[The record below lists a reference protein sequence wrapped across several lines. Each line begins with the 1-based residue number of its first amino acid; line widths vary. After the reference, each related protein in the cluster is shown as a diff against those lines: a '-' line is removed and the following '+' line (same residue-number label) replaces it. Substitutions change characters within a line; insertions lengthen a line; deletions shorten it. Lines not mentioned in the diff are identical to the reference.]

1 MPKVK
6 TVAPGRLT
14 GISGLTRTAAESVGR
29 QKDMEFA
36 FEMSEWQ
43 KQRARLEKLQQ
54 QETDLIT
61 ERMKTITSAEGVG
74 DSGFNI
80 GLKDSLMAQA
90 RDYARINSR
99 MQLGD
104 IDVAEGAKDLAL
116 IDKQLDTF
124 ISAAPN
130 IQALNDKIVEANGKN
145 PGEVGSVLMP
155 GNVDVAKEQNGVI
168 GLMKDLYSSN
178 SGKIKTEF
186 KDGQTFL
193 IGQDGTRISLD
204 GLNDIMTG
212 ENPEYPLQ
220 FVQSPDA
227 AIDPLYQAF
236 NKRTKNLSPYLV
248 DKQITERKNGKD
260 ITRTT
265 RVYQIGE
272 DSEYKKDLLE
282 VVQPILDDKKAMETY
297 WPNLKGG
304 QNAGPW
310 VNDDNQRKE
319 AQKLLAER
327 AHNLYGPKVDVDETK
342 VIEKPSL
349 TRGQE
354 ISLARQR
361 KQQKIQEEKLKL
373 QQQKLNK
380 VDQKNLKQWKANSQA
395 AQQIVKNATG
405 TSEDTPDNLTF
416 LAKVLNNRAVKKG
429 GKKDV
434 TFRVGLYEDGNFI
447 DDPKGQLYVEDPS
460 KETIEPIT
468 IDLTNEDQVLNL
480 INDVDFPKEED
491 LSKFDKFRTDI
502 DFELDKSTGKW
513 KAVRSG
519 SKKQVKTEE
528 KDNPYKFV
536 KKGNDWYLNGEKVNE
551 QFAGGFPFTKR
562 GDSWY
567 YTGEGENSK
576 IVPGEGEYDLDI
588 NLVLDAK
595 SAAIAKYENK
605 SGGNAR

>member
-14 GISGLTRTAAESVGR
+14 GISGLTQTAAESVGR
-29 QKDMEFA
+29 QKDMEYA

-43 KQRARLEKLQQ
+43 KQNARLERLQ
-54 QETDLIT
+54 EEEINTTLEMMKKVTD
-61 ERMKTITSAEGVG
+61 AEAVG
-74 DSGFNI
+74 RGDFSV
-80 GLKDSLMAQA
+80 GLRDGLMAQA
-90 RDYARINSR
+90 GKVARINSR
-99 MQLGD
+99 MKLGD
-104 IDVAEGAKDLAL
+104 YDIVKGSQELAS
-116 IDKQLDTF
+116 IDKQLETF
-124 ISAAPN
+124 VNAAAPEASVFN
-130 IQALNDKIVEANGKN
+130 LVKESRNLNA
-145 PGEVGSVLMP
+145 GEVGKLMLP
-155 GNVDVAKEQNGVI
+155 TDPKAAEMQNDFLKVI
-168 GLMKDLYSSN
+168 NTMNSPE
-178 SGKIKTEF
+178 SGKVKPIF
-186 KDGQTFL
+186 GDDGSVILQHE
-193 IGQDGTRISLD
+193 DGERISLNAF
-204 GLNDIMTG
+204 NDIMTG

-220 FVQSPDA
+220 FVKSPDA
-227 AIDPLYQAF
+227 AIDPLYKAF
-236 NKRTKNLSPYLV
+236 TKQTKNWSPYLV

-272 DSEYKKDLLE
+272 DSEYRKDLLE

-342 VIEKPSL
+342 VIIKPSL

-354 ISLARQR
+354 ISLARQK

-491 LSKFDKFRTDI
+491 LSKFDEFRIDI
-502 DFELDKSTGKW
+502 DFEFDKNSGKW

-519 SKKQVKTEE
+519 SKKEVK
-528 KDNPYKFV
+528 N
-536 KKGNDWYLNGEKVNE
+536 
-551 QFAGGFPFTKR
+551 
-562 GDSWY
+562 
-567 YTGEGENSK
+567 
-576 IVPGEGEYDLDI
+576 
-588 NLVLDAK
+588 
-595 SAAIAKYENK
+595 ENK
-605 SGGNAR
+605 SPVKSR

>member
-14 GISGLTRTAAESVGR
+14 GISGLTQTAAESVGR

-104 IDVAEGAKDLAL
+104 IDIAEGAKDLAL

-145 PGEVGSVLMP
+145 PGEVGSILMP

-236 NKRTKNLSPYLV
+236 SKRTKNLSPYVV

-265 RVYQIGE
+265 KVYQIGE
-272 DSEYKKDLLE
+272 DSDYRKDLLE

-310 VNDDNQRKE
+310 RNSKEQRDE
-319 AQKLLAER
+319 AQVLLAER

-342 VIEKPSL
+342 VVEKPSL

-354 ISLARQR
+354 IALANDSENR
-361 KQQKIQEEKLKL
+361 KIKEQELELKRRE
-373 QQQKLNK
+373 LNR
-380 VDQKNLKQWKANSQA
+380 VDQGKLEKWRINSQA
-395 AQQIVKNATG
+395 AQQIVKNKTGATG
-405 TSEDTPDNLTF
+405 GQSNLPF
-416 LAKVLNNRAVKKG
+416 LAELLNNRAVKKG

-434 TFRVGLYEDGNFI
+434 TFRVGNWKENKKGEMDFV
-447 DDPKGQLYVEDPS
+447 DDPINGELYVENPS
-460 KETIEPIT
+460 AQTIERIP
-468 IDLTNEDQVLNL
+468 IDLTNEGQVLNL
-480 INDVDFPKEED
+480 INDVDFPEEKD
-491 LSKFDKFRTDI
+491 LSKFDEFRIDI
-502 DFELDKSTGKW
+502 DFEFDKTTGKW
-513 KAVRSG
+513 LPKPVSTV
-519 SKKQVKTEE
+519 KQVKAE
-528 KDNPYKFV
+528 KKPKPGDDIF
-536 KKGNDWYLNGEKVNE
+536 KKK
-551 QFAGGFPFTKR
+551 Q
-562 GDSWY
+562 
-567 YTGEGENSK
+567 
-576 IVPGEGEYDLDI
+576 
-588 NLVLDAK
+588 
-595 SAAIAKYENK
+595 
-605 SGGNAR
+605 